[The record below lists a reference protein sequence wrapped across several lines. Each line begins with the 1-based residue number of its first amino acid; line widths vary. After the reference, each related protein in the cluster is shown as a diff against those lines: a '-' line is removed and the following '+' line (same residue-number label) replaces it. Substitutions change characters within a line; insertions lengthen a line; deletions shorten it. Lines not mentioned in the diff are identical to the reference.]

1 MEDMIMKKIYSY
13 ISLILAAGFIN
24 SCVEENL
31 EPVNPS
37 YREGEVIFSA
47 ASGFETGDKDTKTVY
62 SGNAYTIDGV
72 TYERIEWETGD
83 KIKIYCHT
91 GNNKQAAD
99 YSVGAAT
106 TSSNHIHTA
115 VLNKHDE
122 DNGIHWN
129 GTDEHRFYAIYPSP
143 TMPDNSDSKTTLEGK
158 VDITYDESTETA
170 ILKGYVP
177 TTQAPIE
184 IVNNK
189 VFTNGSTTRT
199 AHYWAKPDMRY
210 SYMVAS
216 TTASPN
222 ANGSSGVN
230 LSFSAVAT
238 ALEIEIVAPEATTI
252 SEVIIQSKS
261 GAPLTGN
268 FTCPID
274 QNGKPKTGEIQISEG
289 ASTVNIQ
296 LGSRAMEA
304 GQVLRI
310 TALLLPVNVSEGD
323 LNIIVQTDKF
333 IRGNLGGVALKAH
346 KKHYLTKVTLPTE
359 QVQGEGN
366 NWITVLPDNV
376 LLRGLSIPGTSNSFS
391 YNYGR
396 TTTNFEED
404 ASASSG
410 SDYYMTQTKSF
421 ENQWNSGVRCFE
433 LVSDRS
439 SSESG
444 LGSESLRCN
453 NQDLYVTF
461 SQAFLRILQKIQSD
475 EGKDEFAMIICT
487 YQPTGTGPSRDPVA
501 YMSQLKHFYDT
512 YKSTSSTPD
521 VIEEGK
527 AIFTLYRPGLTIE
540 DVRGTIML
548 IARPSQEGEDTDAQV
563 TSAVAGEGYN
573 ILTIKGWGSL
583 PDKWWRRGYD
593 AKLYKGYSMKNGS
606 GSIREDIREGYS
618 SLPAMEDW
626 IYGASGYGQGSTG
639 DYYPYVTGAQKVET
653 ETEKMPTKDIN
664 KLRYNYSSDVDFNVW
679 AQEWRRV
686 FKETK
691 TVEGRIRTGGF
702 IIPSYTNYS
711 YDFRESYIEK
721 KSDISTT
728 FERSIKDISG
738 EYVYFNS
745 LSGYY
750 ALTDGSQESY
760 PSIAPY
766 WMGHYGDIQN
776 FSKDINTWF
785 NEYISQK
792 GEANITGSMGVTILD
807 RVGETVASSDLTKI
821 IIANNFKF
829 ALPTSQKYHAG
840 SAEVEDWVDESLN

>member
-1 MEDMIMKKIYSY
+1 MKKIYSY

-31 EPVNPS
+31 EQVNPS

-47 ASGFETGDKDTKTVY
+47 VSGFETGDKDTKTVY

-106 TSSNHIHTA
+106 TSTNHIHTA

-189 VFTNGSTTRT
+189 AFTNGSTTRT

-274 QNGKPKTGEIQISEG
+274 QNGKPKTSEIQISEG

-296 LGSRAMEA
+296 LGSRAMGKDET
-304 GQVLRI
+304 LRI
-310 TALLLPVNVSEGD
+310 TALLLPVNVSAGD
-323 LNIIVQTDKF
+323 LNIIVQTDKLM
-333 IRGNLGGVALKAH
+333 RGNLGGVSLSAH
-346 KKHYLTKVTLPTE
+346 KKHYLRNIVLKKSVEVT
-359 QVQGEGN
+359 GN
-366 NWITVLPDNV
+366 NWVTILPDDV
-376 LLRGLSIPGTSNSFS
+376 LMRGLSIPATSNSFS
-391 YNYGR
+391 YYL
-396 TTTNFEED
+396 
-404 ASASSG
+404 ASGDINESFTGTLSAAQNR
-410 SDYYMTQTKSF
+410 YVTQTKSF
-421 ENQWNSGVRCFE
+421 EDQWNMGVRCFE
-433 LVSDRS
+433 FVSDRNS
-439 SSESG
+439 STVSTTN
-444 LGSESLRCN
+444 LGG
-453 NQDLYVTF
+453 QDLMCNGEELGIDFRTAFEKIVTKVID
-461 SQAFLRILQKIQSD
+461 SP
-475 EGKDEFAMIICT
+475 DEFAMVICT
-487 YQPTGTGPSRDPVA
+487 YQPNGDSGNARNPQA
-501 YMSQLKHFYDT
+501 YMTQLRNFYDEQ
-512 YKSTSSTPD
+512 KNKGVD
-521 VIEEGK
+521 LI
-527 AIFTLYRPGLTIE
+527 LYQPGI
-540 DVRGTIML
+540 DIDFVRGSIML
-548 IARPSQEGEDTDAQV
+548 VARPSQEGEDSDSV
-563 TSAVAGEGYN
+563 VNSAVAGDNYN
-573 ILTIKGWGSL
+573 VLTVKGWGTL
-583 PDKWWRRGYD
+583 PDKWWRRGYETMLFRGAD
-593 AKLYKGYSMKNGS
+593 QS
-606 GSIREDIREGYS
+606 GERHDVRAIVTTQNEDGTS
-618 SLPAMEDW
+618 TTLPAMENW
-626 IYGASGYGQGSTG
+626 IYGQTGYDQSSIVTGSI
-639 DYYPYVTGAQKVET
+639 PYVYGGDRLKTDRPQKIAQ
-653 ETEKMPTKDIN
+653 
-664 KLRYNYSSDVDFNVW
+664 RYNYSTDVTVDGQVFQVW

-686 FKETK
+686 FNSTFSK
-691 TVEGRIRTGGF
+691 TGTVAYI
-702 IIPSYTNYS
+702 YNYDYS
-711 YDFRESYIEK
+711 FVSSLQEK
-721 KSDISTT
+721 KDDILHT
-728 FERSIKDISG
+728 FEKSINDKSG

-750 ALTDGSQESY
+750 VIEDLYQSY
-760 PSIAPY
+760 APY
-766 WMGHYGDIQN
+766 WQGNIGDIASCSTEMNN
-776 FSKDINTWF
+776 FLDGVIET
-785 NEYISQK
+785 K
-792 GEANITGSMGVTILD
+792 GEANITGPMGVVIMD
-807 RVGETVASSDLTKI
+807 RVGETQSSIDLARI

-829 ALPTSQKYHAG
+829 ALPTSKKYPAG
-840 SAEVEDWVDESLN
+840 SAEVEDWTDESLN

>member
-1 MEDMIMKKIYSY
+1 MKKIYSY

-31 EPVNPS
+31 EQVNPS

-189 VFTNGSTTRT
+189 AFTNGSTTRT

-274 QNGKPKTGEIQISEG
+274 QNGKPKTSEIQISEG

-296 LGSRAMEA
+296 LGSRAMGKDET
-304 GQVLRI
+304 LRI
-310 TALLLPVNVSEGD
+310 TALLLPVNVSAGD
-323 LNIIVQTDKF
+323 LNIIVQTDKLM
-333 IRGNLGGVALKAH
+333 RGNLGGVSLSAH
-346 KKHYLTKVTLPTE
+346 KKHYLRNVELKKSVELS
-359 QVQGEGN
+359 GN
-366 NWITVLPDNV
+366 NWVTILPDDV
-376 LLRGLSIPGTSNSFS
+376 LMRGLSIPATSNSFS
-391 YNYGR
+391 YYL
-396 TTTNFEED
+396 
-404 ASASSG
+404 ASGDINKSFTG
-410 SDYYMTQTKSF
+410 TLSDTQNRYITQTKSF
-421 ENQWNSGVRCFE
+421 EDQWNMGVRCFE
-433 LVSDRS
+433 FVSDRNS
-439 SSESG
+439 STASTVNIG
-444 LGSESLRCN
+444 GQDLRCN
-453 NQDLYVTF
+453 STSLGIDFRTAFENLVTKV
-461 SQAFLRILQKIQSD
+461 A
-475 EGKDEFAMIICT
+475 GTDEFAMVICT
-487 YQPTGTGPSRDPVA
+487 YQPEGRTGNARNPQA
-501 YMSQLKHFYDT
+501 YMTQLRNFYDEQ
-512 YKSTSSTPD
+512 KNKGVD
-521 VIEEGK
+521 LV
-527 AIFTLYRPGLTIE
+527 LYQPGI
-540 DVRGTIML
+540 DIDFVRGSIML
-548 IARPSQEGEDTDAQV
+548 VARPSQEGEDSDSV
-563 TSAVAGEGYN
+563 VNSAVAGDNYN
-573 ILTIKGWGSL
+573 ILTVKGWGSL
-583 PDKWWRRGYD
+583 PDKWWRRGYETMLFRGAD
-593 AKLYKGYSMKNGS
+593 SNGE
-606 GSIREDIREGYS
+606 RKDIRAIVTTQNEDGTS
-618 SLPAMEDW
+618 TTLPAMESW
-626 IYGASGYGQGSTG
+626 IYGDSGYGQRITSP
-639 DYYPYVTGAQKVET
+639 YSPYVTGDRLTSDRPSKGNQ
-653 ETEKMPTKDIN
+653 
-664 KLRYNYSSDVDFNVW
+664 RYNYSTDVTVDGKVFEVW

-686 FKETK
+686 FKNNFAK
-691 TVEGRIRTGGF
+691 EGNLSI
-702 IIPSYTNYS
+702 YQYDYS
-711 YDFRESYIEK
+711 FFTSLQEK
-721 KSDISTT
+721 KDDILHT
-728 FERSIKDISG
+728 FEKSINDKSD

-745 LSGYY
+745 LSGYFVIEDLY
-750 ALTDGSQESY
+750 DSY
-760 PSIAPY
+760 APY
-766 WMGHYGDIQN
+766 WMGHIGDIGGCATELN
-776 FSKDINTWF
+776 NYLDGVIEK
-785 NEYISQK
+785 K
-792 GEANITGSMGVTILD
+792 GEANITGPMGVVIMD
-807 RVGETVASSDLTKI
+807 RVGETQSSIDLARI

-829 ALPTSQKYHAG
+829 ALPTSKKYPAG

>member
-1 MEDMIMKKIYSY
+1 MRKIYSY
-13 ISLILAAGFIN
+13 ISIVIAAGFFN
-24 SCVEENL
+24 SCVEENM

-37 YREGEVIFSA
+37 YREGEVVFSA
-47 ASGFETGDKDTKTVY
+47 VSGFETGDRDTKTIY
-62 SGNAYTIDGV
+62 SGDTYTIDGV
-72 TYERIEWETGD
+72 TYERIEWVAND

-91 GNNKQAAD
+91 GNNRQAAD
-99 YSVGAAT
+99 YSVGTAT
-106 TSSNHIHTA
+106 TSTNQTHTA
-115 VLNKHDE
+115 VLNKQDE

-129 GTDEHRFYAIYPSP
+129 GTGEHRFYAIYPSP

-158 VDITYDESTETA
+158 VDITYDESTQTA
-170 ILKGYVP
+170 TLKGYVP
-177 TTQAPIE
+177 TTQAPLE
-184 IVNNK
+184 IVNDK
-189 VFTNGSTTRT
+189 SITSNGTPKRT
-199 AHYWAKPDMRY
+199 ADYWAKPDMRY

-216 TTASPN
+216 TTASPSD
-222 ANGSSGVN
+222 NGVE

-252 SEVIIQSKS
+252 SEVIIQSKK

-274 QNGKPKTGEIQISEG
+274 ENGKPVTSEIAISDG

-296 LGSRAMEA
+296 LGSLQMGANEI
-304 GQVLRI
+304 LRL
-310 TALLLPVNVSEGD
+310 TTLLLPVNVSEGD
-323 LNIIVQTDKF
+323 LNIIVQTDNL

-346 KKHYLTKVTLPTE
+346 KKHYLTNVTLPTE
-359 QVQGEGN
+359 YVQGEGN
-366 NWITVLPDNV
+366 NWITVLPDDV

-396 TTTNFEED
+396 ENADFEND

-439 SSESG
+439 NSTNGLASEP
-444 LGSESLRCN
+444 LRCN
-453 NQDLYVTF
+453 NQDLNISF

-475 EGKDEFAMIICT
+475 AGKEEFAMIICT
-487 YQPTGTGPSRDPVA
+487 YQPTGEGPSRDPVA
-501 YMSQLKHFYDT
+501 YMNQLKSFYDT
-512 YKSTSSTPD
+512 YKSTSTTPD

-527 AIFTLYRPGLTIE
+527 ARFTLYRPGLTIE

-548 IARPSQEGEDTDAQV
+548 VARPSQEGEDTDTQV
-563 TSAVAGEGYN
+563 TNAVAGEGYN
-573 ILTIKGWGSL
+573 ILTIRGWGSL

-593 AKLYKGYSMKNGS
+593 AKLFKGYSLKNLS
-606 GSIREDIREGYS
+606 GDIRQDAREDFQ

-626 IYGASGYGQGSTG
+626 IYGASGYGQGSISPH
-639 DYYPYVTGAQKVET
+639 YPYATGEKNGT
-653 ETEKMPTKDIN
+653 EMPKKGDI
-664 KLRYNYSSDVDFNVW
+664 RYNYSSDVDFNVW
-679 AQEWRRV
+679 AQEWRRI
-686 FKETK
+686 FKETQ
-691 TVEGRIRTGGF
+691 TVNGRIPTGW
-702 IIPSYTNYS
+702 ILVTTYTNYS
-711 YDFRESYIEK
+711 YDFQESYAEK
-721 KSDISTT
+721 QSDISTT
-728 FERSIKDISG
+728 FEKSINDVSG
-738 EYVYFNS
+738 DYVYFNS

-750 ALTDGSQESY
+750 ALTDGTVESY

-766 WMGHYGDIQN
+766 WMGNFGDIQS

-785 NEYISQK
+785 DEYISLK
-792 GEANITGSMGVTILD
+792 GEANITGSMGVTIMD
-807 RVGETVASSDLTKI
+807 RVGETDASSDLTKI

-829 ALPTSQKYHAG
+829 ALPTSKKYPAG

>member
-1 MEDMIMKKIYSY
+1 MKKIYSY

-31 EPVNPS
+31 EQVNPS

-47 ASGFETGDKDTKTVY
+47 VSGFETGDKDTKTVY
-62 SGNAYTIDGV
+62 SGNAYTIGGV

-99 YSVGAAT
+99 YSVGAANP
-106 TSSNHIHTA
+106 SSDHIHTA

-189 VFTNGSTTRT
+189 AFTNGSTTRT

-216 TTASPN
+216 TTATPS
-222 ANGSSGVN
+222 ANGTSGVN

-274 QNGKPKTGEIQISEG
+274 QNGKPKTSEIQISEG

-310 TALLLPVNVSEGD
+310 TALLLPVNVSTND
-323 LNIIVQTDKF
+323 LNIIVQTDRLM
-333 IRGNLGGVALKAH
+333 RGSLGGVSLTAH
-346 KKHYLTKVTLPTE
+346 KKHYLTNVHLPSK
-359 QVQGEGN
+359 QIQGEGN
-366 NWITVLPDNV
+366 NWVTVLPDNV
-376 LLRGLSIPGTSNSFS
+376 LMRGLSIPATSNSFS
-391 YNYGR
+391 YYVL
-396 TTTNFEED
+396 TNDLNKSYEGTLD
-404 ASASSG
+404 ISNSANT
-410 SDYYMTQTKSF
+410 YVTQTMSF
-421 ENQWNSGVRCFE
+421 NDQWNMGVRCFE
-433 LVSDRS
+433 FVTDRNTSTATDASVS
-439 SSESG
+439 
-444 LGSESLRCN
+444 LGAERLKCN
-453 NQDLYVTF
+453 KQDLGISF
-461 SQAFLRILQKIQSD
+461 SQAFERIVEKISSD
-475 EGKDEFAMIICT
+475 EGSEEFAMIICT
-487 YQPTGTGPSRDPVA
+487 YQPEGATTKPRNPEA
-501 YMSQLKHFYDT
+501 YMSQLKAFYNANKSRTDDFKFVL
-512 YKSTSSTPD
+512 YK
-521 VIEEGK
+521 
-527 AIFTLYRPGLTIE
+527 PGLTID
-540 DVRGTIML
+540 DVRGSIML
-548 IARPSQEGEDTDAQV
+548 VARPTQEGEDTDTV
-563 TSAVAGEGYN
+563 VSNTEAGTGYN
-573 ILTIKGWGSL
+573 ILTVKGWGSL
-583 PDKWWRRGYD
+583 PDKWWRRGYQ
-593 AKLYKGYSMKNGS
+593 ALLFKGAGSSGTVTDKRAIVNDENGPT
-606 GSIREDIREGYS
+606 
-618 SLPAMEDW
+618 LPAVEDW
-626 IYGASGYGQGSTG
+626 IYGASGYAQGAV
-639 DYYPYVTGAQKVET
+639 DPYYPYATGDKNAGDL
-653 ETEKMPTKDIN
+653 P
-664 KLRYNYSSDVDFNVW
+664 KLDKPRFAYSTDEGFMVW

-686 FKETK
+686 
-691 TVEGRIRTGGF
+691 VEADVEITGRVPTFWYVIGTT
-702 IIPSYTNYS
+702 YEDYS
-711 YDFRESYIEK
+711 YKFFKSIDEKESNIVGTFEQSI
-721 KSDISTT
+721 SDI
-728 FERSIKDISG
+728 DG
-738 EYVYFNS
+738 NYVYFNS

-750 ALTDGSQESY
+750 ILTDNSVKSYESFG
-760 PSIAPY
+760 PY
-766 WMGHYGDIQN
+766 WMGNLGNIGSYSTH
-776 FSKDINTWF
+776 INDYFDGVIET
-785 NEYISQK
+785 K
-792 GEANITGSMGVTILD
+792 GEANITGPMGVVIMD
-807 RVGETVASSDLTKI
+807 RVGETQSSIDLARI